1 MYNNKYNH
9 YTYFFILRIHEVH
22 VYFFVKI
29 IQSKNN
35 DFIKH
40 LLDGA
45 GQKGMLKRKKWFVI

>member
-1 MYNNKYNH
+1 M
-9 YTYFFILRIHEVH
+9 H